1 MGQMF
6 TYANKTALMYLE
18 EDKNDI
24 FQKLQAWRGNS
35 ETPTGLPIPVSLRPK
50 WALCNFAEENW
61 ITSKLIY
68 PVFFLKLDSGGQE
81 ERCSESKA

>member
-1 MGQMF
+1 
-6 TYANKTALMYLE
+6 MYLE

-35 ETPTGLPIPVSLRPK
+35 EAPTGLPIPVSLRPK

-61 ITSKLIY
+61 ITSK
-68 PVFFLKLDSGGQE
+68 
-81 ERCSESKA
+81 

>member
-1 MGQMF
+1 
-6 TYANKTALMYLE
+6 MYLE

-81 ERCSESKA
+81 ERCSESKAWRI